1 MDVALPTLDC
11 RTCGACCTDIALPPY
26 TVAELVRLGPMLKS
40 TMLAWIAASVPGKA
54 PCAAYDAERR
64 FCRIYRDRPAKCRDF
79 EPGSG
84 PCLTYRRKV
93 GLA

>member
-1 MDVALPTLDC
+1 MDVALSTLDC

-26 TVAELVRLGPMLKS
+26 TVAELVRLPPDLKA
-40 TMLAWIAASVPGKA
+40 TMLGAIAAAAPGKA
-54 PCAAYDAERR
+54 PCMAYDAERR

-79 EPGSG
+79 EPGGG
-84 PCLTYRRKV
+84 PCLNYRRKA